1 MASGDDRPVDLFTL
15 SDGALAHLL
24 ARAEVTRDRLEPL
37 RRKSDDAGEPW
48 VEARDLCRAI
58 ERELFRRVEVDLE
71 AAHS

>member
-1 MASGDDRPVDLFTL
+1 MASDDDRPADLFTL

-24 ARAEVTRDRLEPL
+24 ARAEVTREPL
-37 RRKSDDAGEPW
+37 RSKSDDAVAPW

-71 AAHS
+71 AVPS